1 MTNSAVPVTY
11 IDHFQQRII
20 SFNGVFS
27 SRYASHQSKNGSFFN
42 FPNVYGRQ
50 NDAPSPP
57 LSDWFSGGV
66 SDHVFNN
73 KAYNSC
79 FFSLYSLD
87 GDGLI
92 YLTV

>member
-1 MTNSAVPVTY
+1 M
-11 IDHFQQRII
+11 DL
-20 SFNGVFS
+20 
-27 SRYASHQSKNGSFFN
+27 FFN

>member
-1 MTNSAVPVTY
+1 MTSSAVHVTY
-11 IDHFQQRII
+11 IVHSQQ
-20 SFNGVFS
+20 FS
-27 SRYASHQSKNGSFFN
+27 TTLLRGTLHLNRRMDLFFN
-42 FPNVYGRQ
+42 FPNVYVRQ

-79 FFSLYSLD
+79 FFHY
-87 GDGLI
+87 I
-92 YLTV
+92 HWTVMV